1 MMILHATLGSPWW
14 IHALAAAALFVHVG
28 GGIVGILS
36 GTAAISFRKGGQL
49 HRWAGEVFVVAM
61 LTMGAVGA
69 AMAVV
74 LSEWTNVMGGTFT
87 FYLIAS
93 AWATVH
99 RRDGGAGAFEAA
111 AMMAAVCAALA
122 GLWFAWLGA
131 HRPDGLIDGQP
142 WQPAVVFAVIAA
154 LAATM
159 DFRVLRHGGIAGV
172 PRLARHLWRMCL
184 GLFIA
189 ASSFFLGQQQVM
201 PAFIQG
207 SPLLLVLAFAPLP
220 LLIFWLVRVRTARQ
234 FRLNAA

>member
-1 MMILHATLGSPWW
+1 
-14 IHALAAAALFVHVG
+14 
-28 GGIVGILS
+28 
-36 GTAAISFRKGGQL
+36 
-49 HRWAGEVFVVAM
+49 
-61 LTMGAVGA
+61 
-69 AMAVV
+69 
-74 LSEWTNVMGGTFT
+74 
-87 FYLIAS
+87 
-93 AWATVH
+93 
-99 RRDGGAGAFEAA
+99 
-111 AMMAAVCAALA
+111 
-122 GLWFAWLGA
+122 
-131 HRPDGLIDGQP
+131 
-142 WQPAVVFAVIAA
+142 
-154 LAATM
+154 M